1 MLKYVAFT
9 LILLSGVSAYLFFL
23 ERRGWIEAAFSVEP
37 EAIER
42 GAYLVAAGGCV
53 SCHESPESAGQH

>member
-9 LILLSGVSAYLFFL
+9 LILISGVSAYLFFATP
-23 ERRGWIEAAFSVEP
+23 RVFEAEFSIEP